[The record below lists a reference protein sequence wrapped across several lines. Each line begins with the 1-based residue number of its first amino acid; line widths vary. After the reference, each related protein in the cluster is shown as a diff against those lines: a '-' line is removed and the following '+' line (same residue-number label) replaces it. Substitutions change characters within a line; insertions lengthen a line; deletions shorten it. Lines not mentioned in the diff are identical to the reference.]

1 MLFIYIYLETAYCF
15 MRHFEIA
22 LVVKGKA
29 FFKMLLLEGAEI
41 IFEKSM
47 FYKYN
52 IMWFYKINVTFF

>member
-1 MLFIYIYLETAYCF
+1 

-47 FYKYN
+47 FYMYN